1 MLIIN
6 PFHLETLRFTQV
18 VMMNTFEAMVGLSLV
33 LSFGSIIVVF
43 TEKTKLVEKIFLV
56 SMWWKGCTIRQEE
69 LSIHDYI
76 KRFFCIG
83 SLGCTSALTDWLNRW
98 KSTLCRNC
106 TDQYGQC
113 CTTGQK
119 CTQRWNYRRCHKWY
133 FRNSQRDI
141 YCITGK

>member
-56 SMWWKGCTIRQEE
+56 SM
-69 LSIHDYI
+69 
-76 KRFFCIG
+76 
-83 SLGCTSALTDWLNRW
+83 
-98 KSTLCRNC
+98 
-106 TDQYGQC
+106 
-113 CTTGQK
+113 
-119 CTQRWNYRRCHKWY
+119 
-133 FRNSQRDI
+133 
-141 YCITGK
+141 